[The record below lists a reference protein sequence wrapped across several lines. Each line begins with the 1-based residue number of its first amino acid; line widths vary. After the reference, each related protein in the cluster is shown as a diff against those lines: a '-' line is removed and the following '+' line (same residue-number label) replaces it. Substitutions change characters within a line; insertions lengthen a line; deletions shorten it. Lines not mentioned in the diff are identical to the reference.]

1 MRTINSRHRLCGFAL
16 SAGALVATGAP
27 ASAADN
33 SVTEARAGIQKAMD
47 NLLAA
52 WRSGVPVEEQVK
64 LWYTRDIILSMDGK
78 TFKGVDSLIPQLKE
92 WVKTPPCEWKIE
104 DPVKASATLASAYI
118 VETCSAKTADEK
130 DLVVRFLYVF
140 EKHPQG
146 WRASRQSLTVEQK

>member
-1 MRTINSRHRLCGFAL
+1 MRSTNPELYGFAL
-16 SAGALVATGAP
+16 AACAFFAGAAP
-27 ASAADN
+27 ASAADS

-52 WRSGVPVEEQVK
+52 WRGGVPVEQQVA
-64 LWYTRDIILSMDGK
+64 LWYTNDIILSMDGK
-78 TFKGVDSLIPQLKE
+78 TFRGLDSLIPQLKE
-92 WVKTPPCEWKIE
+92 WVKTPPCDWKIE

-118 VETCSAKTADEK
+118 VETCAAKKADEK